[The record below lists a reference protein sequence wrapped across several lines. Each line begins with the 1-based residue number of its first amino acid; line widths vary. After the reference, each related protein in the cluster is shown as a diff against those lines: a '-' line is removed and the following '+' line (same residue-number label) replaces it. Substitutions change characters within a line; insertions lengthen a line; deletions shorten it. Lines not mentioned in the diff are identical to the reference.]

1 MASLIDETPQA
12 EAWLDSKREDL
23 SMLAQYGRI
32 VDAVLWTSSLT
43 DEGTPLV
50 DVEPNRLVDEVNSKG
65 LPLLINHDPGAPRGM
80 VLCAGQFTSPSGT
93 KFVAG
98 LIGMYAQGDCLS
110 FESIGIGDLPPV
122 QPPKLLSP
130 LSEEGYISVAVDPR
144 EVDET
149 WIGELLLEPPIPVK
163 HKELSHNALEAS
175 AELIRVALP
184 YVLLVWNPFVTQIA
198 REAGKDAYAGV
209 RAWLQLVITK
219 LSTLKNP
226 ILVMESWHDGCHVM
240 FVLRGNGV
248 GQHYAAH
255 EKLSDAAAQAAQ
267 LIAHLKARK
276 LTLRQVVYEYIPSD
290 ERWAPSKAILSDGR
304 LISRQTYLIA
314 LEQAPIGLSLGLTRN
329 KLEERR
335 DC

>member
-1 MASLIDETPQA
+1 MASLIDETPLA

-50 DVEPNRLVDEVNSKG
+50 DVEPNRLVEEVNSKG
-65 LPLLINHDPGAPRGM
+65 LPLLLNHDPGAPRGM
-80 VLCAGQFTSPSGT
+80 VLCAGQFTSPSGI

-149 WIGELLLEPPIPVK
+149 WIGELLLEPPILVK
-163 HKELSHNALEAS
+163 YKELSHNALEAS

-184 YVLLVWNPFVTQIA
+184 YVLLV
-198 REAGKDAYAGV
+198 RESIRNSDRKRD
-209 RAWLQLVITK
+209 RQ
-219 LSTLKNP
+219 
-226 ILVMESWHDGCHVM
+226 GCLCWCSCLATVGHYET
-240 FVLRGNGV
+240 FHPEQSHSRNGV
-248 GQHYAAH
+248 
-255 EKLSDAAAQAAQ
+255 L
-267 LIAHLKARK
+267 AR
-276 LTLRQVVYEYIPSD
+276 RMPCYVYTS
-290 ERWAPSKAILSDGR
+290 
-304 LISRQTYLIA
+304 
-314 LEQAPIGLSLGLTRN
+314 
-329 KLEERR
+329 
-335 DC
+335 